1 MTISC
6 VQCVSKSR
14 VCDTVPDCQL
24 EEDEKYCTA
33 LTTKDYLSVDMSG
46 DPVPQHQGIL
56 LYRDQGTWK
65 PICVTSFPSSLA
77 NRICD
82 YMGYSL
88 DSFSLVSS
96 DSLESPVPVA
106 RSLENCQY
114 VRVDCQYERC
124 GQRPL
129 YRNLPPG
136 KYQGQAGPGHWPWQA
151 TFLLEGQVMC
161 GGAIVDSSFV
171 MTELDCAKQLVA
183 EGSKRYITVLVGQDR
198 RTDVGLA
205 RESQVRLFRLLS
217 DCCVT

>member
-6 VQCVSKSR
+6 VDVQCVSKSR

-33 LTTKDYLSVDMSG
+33 LTTTDYLSVDMSG

-65 PICVTSFPSSLA
+65 PICVTSFPPSLA
-77 NRICD
+77 SRICD

-106 RSLENCQY
+106 RSLDNCQY

-124 GQRPL
+124 GERPL

-136 KYQGQAGPGHWPWQA
+136 KSQGQAGPGHWPWQA

-161 GGAIVDSSFV
+161 GGAIVHTSFV

-205 RESQVRLFRLLS
+205 RESQVS
-217 DCCVT
+217 